1 MSQRPRRPRPQPR
14 PQIERRSQSRRA
26 EQPVP
31 SAPITVT
38 IDRIVG
44 DGKGIGFTD
53 GQTVFVSRT
62 APGDVVRA
70 RVTRR
75 QRTTLHAF
83 PEAIIE
89 PSPLRIEPACPYY
102 DRCGGCDLM
111 HIGYE
116 AQLATKAAI
125 IGDSLR
131 RIAKLDSMPEI
142 PIRPSPDQW
151 GYRSRVEWAVDVPSR
166 EVGYF
171 AAGSHDIV
179 DVEACP
185 ISTEGVN
192 ALLTTLRDDVGAGL
206 VPEGAREYRGVATD
220 TGFALEPT
228 GTTRSGILQHT
239 VGGETFRFA
248 AECFFQANIPVT
260 ELLLAD
266 LLRIADAAR
275 QAPGI
280 AIDLYCGVGL
290 FTVPL
295 ARRFKRVIGVESHR
309 PSITFA
315 NDNLEAAGL
324 PKVRIVNAPV
334 ERWVAQDHSPL
345 GRVALVV
352 FDPPRSGVGPA
363 AIEGI
368 LRLKPA
374 HIAAVSC
381 DPATFSRDL
390 RGLLDGGYEL
400 VDLAAYDMFPQTHHV
415 EVLAHLRR
423 R

>member
-1 MSQRPRRPRPQPR
+1 MSQRPHRPRQAQRPQRSQQPR
-14 PQIERRSQSRRA
+14 RS

-31 SAPITVT
+31 SAPIDVT

-44 DGKGIGFTD
+44 DGKGIGFVD

-75 QRTTLHAF
+75 QRTTLHAV
-83 PEAIIE
+83 PALILT
-89 PSPLRIEPACPYY
+89 PSPLRIEPDCPYY

-111 HIGYE
+111 HIDYE
-116 AQLATKAAI
+116 HQLATKVGI

-131 RIAKLDSMPEI
+131 RIARLDPVPDI

-151 GYRSRVEWAVDVPSR
+151 GYRSRVEWALDVPNR
-166 EVGYF
+166 KIGYF

-179 DVEACP
+179 DIETCP
-185 ISTEGVN
+185 ISTDGIN
-192 ALLTTLRDDVGAGL
+192 ALLTTLRDDVAAGI
-206 VPEGAREYRGVATD
+206 VPEGAREYRAVATE
-220 TGFALEPT
+220 TGSALEPT
-228 GTTRSGILQHT
+228 GTSRSGIVQHT
-239 VGGETFRFA
+239 VGGETFRYS

-266 LLRIADAAR
+266 LLRIADEAR

-295 ARRFKRVIGVESHR
+295 ARRFKRVIGVESHK
-309 PSITFA
+309 PSLAFA
-315 NDNLEAAGL
+315 KDNLEGAGL
-324 PKVRIVNAPV
+324 TKVRLANAPV
-334 ERWVAQDHSPL
+334 EHWVAQDQSPH

-352 FDPPRSGVGPA
+352 FDPPRAGAGPA

-368 LRLKPA
+368 LRLKPE

-400 VDLAAYDMFPQTHHV
+400 ASLTAYDMFPQTHHV